1 MREVISQMRKAIRL
15 MREAINLMRAA
26 IRLMSE
32 ALSLMREAIR
42 LMREAISLM
51 REAIREP
58 SGGPSVVVI
67 KEQSIAIH
75 SNQEQSP
82 HLESPLAV
90 LNPHSLGCNQEQ
102 SIAIKSHHPTS
113 RVPLRF
119 SIPIAWAGCSEAA
132 SSASTREQPVNLW
145 NRRMHSSKGKTAPAS
160 VSVPGRMARPSE
172 VT

>member
-90 LNPHSLGCNQEQ
+90 LNPHSLGWVQRGSLE
-102 SIAIKSHHPTS
+102 
-113 RVPLRF
+113 RF
-119 SIPIAWAGCSEAA
+119 HQGAAGELVE
-132 SSASTREQPVNLW
+132 SAHAFIQRQDC
-145 NRRMHSSKGKTAPAS
+145 
-160 VSVPGRMARPSE
+160 PSE
-172 VT
+172 RVCPRAYGSSVRGNLMREAIGAH